1 LPKIKQEV
9 KRNLL
14 SDDIP
19 MPEPKKEKSEDDDGK
34 YHAYFKKEL
43 YLYLIYDA

>member
-1 LPKIKQEV
+1 LLKYMPKRKEQA

-19 MPEPKKEKSEDDDGK
+19 MPEPKKEVE
-34 YHAYFKKEL
+34 E
-43 YLYLIYDA
+43 